1 MLRPLRSL
9 ATLTPRT
16 RYAALHFA
24 TLASLTHFDHFFCG
38 TVEIHEYVFTLIVIF
53 TRRMYGFLY
62 ASLNV
67 RVGVI
72 VIIESS
78 AICAIDEK
86 FDNAFEII
94 KFSNVGSESDWFIA
108 IIIL

>member
-1 MLRPLRSL
+1 
-9 ATLTPRT
+9 
-16 RYAALHFA
+16 
-24 TLASLTHFDHFFCG
+24 
-38 TVEIHEYVFTLIVIF
+38 
-53 TRRMYGFLY
+53 MYGFLY

-67 RVGVI
+67 RVGAI

-86 FDNAFEII
+86 FDISFEII